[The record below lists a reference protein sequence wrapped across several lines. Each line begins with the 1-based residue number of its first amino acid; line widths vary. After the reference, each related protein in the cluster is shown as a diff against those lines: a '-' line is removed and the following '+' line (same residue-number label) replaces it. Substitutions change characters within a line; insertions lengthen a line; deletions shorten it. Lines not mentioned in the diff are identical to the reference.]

1 MAYIGKSPTGTG
13 IRQRYYFTATGGET
27 SLSGTDDNGLTMSYA
42 DGAYVDVNLNGIKL
56 VSDTDYTTTTANT
69 IGGLAALSANDIV
82 EVVAYD
88 IFTVADTV
96 SAKNGGTFNGNV
108 ATTGNISAVDGSFSG
123 DTAVAGDL
131 TVDTNTLHVDSTN
144 NRVGIGT
151 SSPLDLVHIKE
162 TNGTATSTQLM
173 LHNNNTG
180 SGSAGIA
187 FNVIHDGETTS
198 YVPKGAILFER
209 TATNGRGAFKFM
221 SDNVDDTNPFSAG
234 DEVMRIDSNGSVK
247 INTTSTIHSNAILN
261 AHMTESSGT
270 VVATKRD
277 TTSGARHIV
286 FYNPNGEVGGILT
299 SGSGTNYNTSSD
311 YRLKENVTDI
321 TGATDRL
328 KQLNPVRF
336 NFIADA
342 NNTVDGFLAHEA
354 QAVVPE
360 AVTGTHNEVDDDGNA
375 VYQGIDQS
383 KLVPLLVATI
393 QEQQAAI
400 EALTARVSA
409 LEEN

>member
-1 MAYIGKSPTGTG
+1 MAYIGKSPTGAG

-56 VSDTDYTTTTANT
+56 VSGTDYTTTTANT

-108 ATTGNISAVDGSFSG
+108 TTTGNISAVDGSFSG
-123 DTAVAGDL
+123 DTAITGDL
-131 TVDTNTLHVDSTN
+131 TVDTDTLHVDSTN

-151 SSPLDLVHIKE
+151 TTPDSPLEVSVAGQANMKLTNSSASSELRFIADSSVCYIQTQTNHPIAFATNNGSEAMRISGSDILIGTTNIGVGNIGWSFRRNNASYVTTDGNPSLVVKRGSN
-162 TNGTATSTQLM
+162 TGTAIEFVGPNSNSVLGNISVST
-173 LHNNNTG
+173 T
-180 SGSAGIA
+180 AVA
-187 FNVIHDGETTS
+187 FNQT
-198 YVPKGAILFER
+198 
-209 TATNGRGAFKFM
+209 
-221 SDNVDDTNPFSAG
+221 
-234 DEVMRIDSNGSVK
+234 
-247 INTTSTIHSNAILN
+247 
-261 AHMTESSGT
+261 
-270 VVATKRD
+270 
-277 TTSGARHIV
+277 
-286 FYNPNGEVGGILT
+286 
-299 SGSGTNYNTSSD
+299 SD

-336 NFIADA
+336 NFIADSDT
-342 NNTVDGFLAHEA
+342 TVDGFLAHEV

-375 VYQGIDQS
+375 VMQGIDQS

-400 EALTARVSA
+400 EALTARVTA
-409 LEEN
+409 LEAN